1 MMYTEPTKR
10 YDVEATLSGQAQ
22 GLPVEPC
29 VGVEISSAEAV
40 ILGLGTRWWWC
51 REVVWWCWEV
61 ALECEDERS
70 SGTMNYRQAQ
80 PQVRSDAFHRTDVRT
95 R

>member
-22 GLPVEPC
+22 SLPVES
-29 VGVEISSAEAV
+29 VGVEISSAEAM

-51 REVVWWCWEV
+51 RGSRVVVLGSSAGVRRRAE
-61 ALECEDERS
+61 LRNDELQTS
-70 SGTMNYRQAQ
+70 ATAGTL
-80 PQVRSDAFHRTDVRT
+80 
-95 R
+95 